1 MLISSL
7 PCNSVVSLGFLGSV
21 ARADLL
27 MQLQLF
33 RESRLGVKNGSDS
46 NPSSNYNSTFR
57 GAPSIRTTRATYAE
71 RLCDLDRVAISASS
85 ASWHT
90 WMSSL
95 TGGKYVR
102 RREREREREE
112 RERERRGW
120 PVNELHIDEHP
131 KLTSL
136 AQAWLVDEPGRPTD
150 LGLTTA
156 TT

>member
-1 MLISSL
+1 MYAYHTIPYHPSPRDTLVLISSL

-95 TGGKYVR
+95 TGGKYVH
-102 RREREREREE
+102 RREREREKRVRRE
-112 RERERRGW
+112 W
-120 PVNELHIDEHP
+120 PG
-131 KLTSL
+131 TSCIL
-136 AQAWLVDEPGRPTD
+136 MSIPN
-150 LGLTTA
+150 
-156 TT
+156 